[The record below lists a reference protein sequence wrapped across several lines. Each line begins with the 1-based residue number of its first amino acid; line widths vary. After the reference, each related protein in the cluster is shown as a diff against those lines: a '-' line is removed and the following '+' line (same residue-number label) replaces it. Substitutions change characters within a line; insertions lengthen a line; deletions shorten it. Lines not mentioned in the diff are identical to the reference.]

1 MARINLIEPSQAQ
14 GKAKRLLEAV
24 NQQMGSIPNLFKG
37 FANSP
42 AVLESYLA
50 QVKALSGGALS
61 PGLREQ
67 IALTVAGENNCNYC
81 ASAHTY
87 LGGKAGVPPDELA
100 RNLVGRSDEEKTEA
114 ALVFARAIVE
124 SRGHIQDAD
133 LKAVREAGYSEAE
146 ITEIIAHVA
155 LNIFTNYFNHI
166 AETEVDFPFVS
177 AESTASAA

>member
-1 MARINLIEPSQAQ
+1 MSRINLIDPTQAQ
-14 GKAKRLLEAV
+14 GKARKLLEAV
-24 NQQMGSIPNLFKG
+24 DQQLGSIPNLFKG

-67 IALTVAGENNCNYC
+67 IALTVAGENQCNYC

-87 LGGKAGVPPDELA
+87 LGRKAGVAPDELA
-100 RNLVGRSDEEKTEA
+100 KNLLGRSDEVKTGA

-166 AETEVDFPFVS
+166 AETEVDFPFVN
-177 AESTASAA
+177 AENTASAA

>member
-1 MARINLIEPSQAQ
+1 MSRINLIEPTRAQ
-14 GKAKRLLEAV
+14 GKARKLLEAV
-24 NQQMGSIPNLFKG
+24 HQQLGSIPNLFKG

-67 IALTVAGENNCNYC
+67 IALTVAGENRCNYC

-87 LGGKAGVPPDELA
+87 LGRKAGVAPDELA
-100 RNLVGRSDEEKTEA
+100 KNLLGRSGEEKTEA
-114 ALVFARAIVE
+114 ALVFAGAIVE
-124 SRGHIQDAD
+124 SRGHIQGAD
-133 LKAVREAGYSEAE
+133 LKAVREAGYSETE

-166 AETEVDFPFVS
+166 AETEVDFPFVN
-177 AESTASAA
+177 AENTASAA